1 MTMAAT
7 TRAQK
12 TALDRQQGE
21 AAATALEAIDRLDQ
35 LLREE
40 VITRLPGDGTQ
51 VEDEVD
57 GAAYDEEDEA
67 SPVALA
73 ASGALPCRKGGPTPA
88 DKAVVA
94 KIGPKLRGKLR
105 GHLTADRVCCARRI
119 VAAVKARHLHRRAA
133 VIAVTT
139 TIVESSLLNVTYGDR
154 DSLGLFQQR
163 ASWGSRAQRLN
174 PTWATNAFLNAMLRK
189 FPNNSWMKTPIG
201 KVCQA
206 VQVSAFPGRYQ
217 PEVAD
222 ARTIVVALWGAGKT
236 LAGTFTE
243 AEEPDDANQAAL
255 QAIQRIA
262 RMLTEE
268 VIPQLSGD
276 SGDEESEPGDPGL
289 ERPEPPD
296 MPGEGEDEPPAHD
309 VPPAVTDSFEELYGT
324 LSAEQAKALADLF
337 TAIADAPAEGDE
349 NGTEPPGDEEPPEDE
364 PETSHPGAGR
374 AASRRTH
381 EYA

>member
-1 MTMAAT
+1 MAAT
-7 TRAQK
+7 TRAVK
-12 TALDRQQGE
+12 PVRTGFDEQQGG
-21 AAATALEAIDRLDQ
+21 ASTAALEALDRLDQ

-40 VITRLPGDGTQ
+40 VIPRLPGERTEI
-51 VEDEVD
+51 EDD
-57 GAAYDEEDEA
+57 LDRAAYDEEDEA
-67 SPVALA
+67 SAVALA
-73 ASGALPCRKGGPTPA
+73 AGGTLPCRKGGPTAA
-88 DKAVVA
+88 DKAVVK
-94 KIGPKLRGKLR
+94 KIGPKLSGKLR
-105 GHLTADRVCCARRI
+105 GQLTADRICCARRI
-119 VAAVKARHLHRRAA
+119 VAAVKARRLHRRAA

-139 TIVESSLLNVTYGDR
+139 TIVEASLLNVNYGDR

-174 PTWATNAFLNAMLRK
+174 PTWATNAFLGAMLKK

-222 ARTIVVALWGAGKT
+222 ARTIVIALWAAGKT
-236 LAGTFTE
+236 LAGTFAE

-255 QAIQRIA
+255 QAIQRVA

-276 SGDEESEPGDPGL
+276 SGDEEG
-289 ERPEPPD
+289 PEPPD

-309 VPPAVTDSFEELYGT
+309 VPLAVMDAFEELYGT
-324 LSAEQAKALADLF
+324 LSEEQAKTLADLF
-337 TAIADAPAEGDE
+337 TAIADAQAEGGE
-349 NGTEPPGDEEPPEDE
+349 NGTEPPGDDEPPEDE
-364 PETSHPGAGR
+364 PATEQPGAGW
-374 AASRRTH
+374 AASRRTR

>member
-1 MTMAAT
+1 MAAT
-7 TRAQK
+7 TRAEK
-12 TALDRQQGE
+12 PVRTGCDEQQGGAG
-21 AAATALEAIDRLDQ
+21 AAALEAIDRLDQ

-40 VITRLPGDGTQ
+40 VIPRLPGEETQ
-51 VEDEVD
+51 VEDELD
-57 GAAYDEEDEA
+57 GATYDEEDEA
-67 SPVALA
+67 SAVALA
-73 ASGALPCRKGGPTPA
+73 AGGTLPCRKGGPTAA
-88 DKAVVA
+88 DKAVVK

-105 GHLTADRVCCARRI
+105 GHLTADRICCARRI
-119 VAAVKARHLHRRAA
+119 VAAVKARRLHRRAA

-139 TIVESSLLNVTYGDR
+139 TIVEASLLNVNYGDR

-174 PTWATNAFLNAMLRK
+174 PTWATNAFLGAMLKK

-222 ARTIVVALWGAGKT
+222 ARTIVIALWAAGKT
-236 LAGTFTE
+236 LAGTFAE
-243 AEEPDDANQAAL
+243 AEEPDDANRAAL
-255 QAIQRIA
+255 QAIQRVA

-276 SGDEESEPGDPGL
+276 SGDEEQE
-289 ERPEPPD
+289 PEPPD
-296 MPGEGEDEPPAHD
+296 MPGEGEDEPPAD
-309 VPPAVTDSFEELYGT
+309 DTPPAVTDAFEELYGT
-324 LSAEQAKALADLF
+324 LSAEQAEALADLF
-337 TAIADAPAEGDE
+337 TAIADAQAEGGE
-349 NGTEPPGDEEPPEDE
+349 NGSEPPGDEEPPEDA
-364 PETSHPGAGR
+364 PGTSHPGAGR
-374 AASRRTH
+374 PASRRTH

>member
-1 MTMAAT
+1 MAAT
-7 TRAQK
+7 TRAEK
-12 TALDRQQGE
+12 PVRTGFDEQQGGAG
-21 AAATALEAIDRLDQ
+21 AAALEAIDRLDQ

-40 VITRLPGDGTQ
+40 VIPRLPGQETQ
-51 VEDEVD
+51 VEDKLD
-57 GAAYDEEDEA
+57 GANYDEEDEA
-67 SPVALA
+67 PAVALA
-73 ASGALPCRKGGPTPA
+73 AGGTLPCRKGGPTAA
-88 DKAVVA
+88 DKAVVK

-105 GHLTADRVCCARRI
+105 GHLTADRICCARRI
-119 VAAVKARHLHRRAA
+119 VAAVKARRLHRRAA

-139 TIVESSLLNVTYGDR
+139 TIVEASLLNVTYGDR

-174 PTWATNAFLNAMLRK
+174 PTWATNAFLGAMLKK

-222 ARTIVVALWGAGKT
+222 ARTIVIALWAAGKT
-236 LAGTFTE
+236 LAGTFAET
-243 AEEPDDANQAAL
+243 EEPDDANQAAL

-276 SGDEESEPGDPGL
+276 SGDEE
-289 ERPEPPD
+289 PEPPD
-296 MPGEGEDEPPAHD
+296 MPGEGEDEPLAD
-309 VPPAVTDSFEELYGT
+309 DTPPAVTDAFEELYGT
-324 LSAEQAKALADLF
+324 LSAEQAEALADLF
-337 TAIADAPAEGDE
+337 TAIADAQAEGGE
-349 NGTEPPGDEEPPEDE
+349 NGSEPPGDEEPPEDA
-364 PETSHPGAGR
+364 PETSRPGAGR
-374 AASRRTH
+374 PASRRTH

>member
-1 MTMAAT
+1 MTMTAT
-7 TRAQK
+7 TSAEKAVRAGF
-12 TALDRQQGE
+12 DPQQGG
-21 AAATALEAIDRLDQ
+21 AGATALEAIDRLGQ

-40 VITRLPGDGTQ
+40 VIPRLPGEDTQ
-51 VEDEVD
+51 LEDEDELD
-57 GAAYDEEDEA
+57 GASYDEEDEA
-67 SPVALA
+67 SPVTLA
-73 ASGALPCRKGGPTPA
+73 GKGTLPCRKGGPSPA
-88 DKAVVA
+88 DKAVVK
-94 KIGPKLRGKLR
+94 KIGHKLRGKLR
-105 GHLTADRVCCARRI
+105 GHLTADRICCARRI
-119 VAAVKARHLHRRAA
+119 VAATKARRLHRRAA

-174 PTWATNAFLNAMLRK
+174 PTWATNAFLGAMLKK
-189 FPNNSWMKTPIG
+189 FPHNSWMKTPIG

-222 ARTIVVALWGAGKT
+222 ARTIVFALWAAGKT
-236 LAGTFTE
+236 LGETVAE
-243 AEEPDDANQAAL
+243 AEEPDNANQAAL

-276 SGDEESEPGDPGL
+276 SGDEEQE
-289 ERPEPPD
+289 PEPPD
-296 MPGEGEDEPPAHD
+296 MPGDGRGEQPAHD
-309 VPPAVTDSFEELYGT
+309 VPPAVTDAFEELYGT
-324 LSAEQAKALADLF
+324 LSAEEAEALAGLF
-337 TAIADAPAEGDE
+337 TAIAEAPAEDGE
-349 NGTEPPGDEEPPEDE
+349 NGTEPPDGEDPPEDE

-374 AASRRTH
+374 AAARRAP

>member
-1 MTMAAT
+1 MAAT
-7 TRAQK
+7 TRAEK
-12 TALDRQQGE
+12 PVRTGFDEQQGGAG
-21 AAATALEAIDRLDQ
+21 AAALEAIDRLDQ

-40 VITRLPGDGTQ
+40 VIPRLPGQETQ
-51 VEDEVD
+51 VEDELD
-57 GAAYDEEDEA
+57 GANYDEEDEA
-67 SPVALA
+67 PAVALA
-73 ASGALPCRKGGPTPA
+73 AGGILPCRKGGPTAA
-88 DKAVVA
+88 DKAVVK

-105 GHLTADRVCCARRI
+105 GHLTADRICCARRI
-119 VAAVKARHLHRRAA
+119 VAAVKARRLHRRAA

-139 TIVESSLLNVTYGDR
+139 TIVEASLLNVTYGDR

-217 PEVAD
+217 PEVTD
-222 ARTIVVALWGAGKT
+222 ARTIVIALWAARKT
-236 LAGTFTE
+236 LAGTFAE

-276 SGDEESEPGDPGL
+276 SGDEE
-289 ERPEPPD
+289 PEPPD
-296 MPGEGEDEPPAHD
+296 MPGEGADEPPAD
-309 VPPAVTDSFEELYGT
+309 DTPPAVTAAFEELYGT
-324 LSAEQAKALADLF
+324 LSAEQAEALADLF
-337 TAIADAPAEGDE
+337 TAIADAQAEGGE
-349 NGTEPPGDEEPPEDE
+349 NGGKPPGDEEPPEDA

-374 AASRRTH
+374 PASRRTH

>member
-1 MTMAAT
+1 MAAT
-7 TRAQK
+7 TKAEKPVR
-12 TALDRQQGE
+12 TGFDEQQGSAG
-21 AAATALEAIDRLDQ
+21 AAALEAIDRLDQ

-40 VITRLPGDGTQ
+40 VIPRLPGEENQ
-51 VEDEVD
+51 VEDEPD
-57 GAAYDEEDEA
+57 DATYDEEDEA
-67 SPVALA
+67 SAVALA
-73 ASGALPCRKGGPTPA
+73 GGGTLPCRKGGPTAA
-88 DKAVVA
+88 DKAVVK

-105 GHLTADRVCCARRI
+105 GHLTADRICCARRI
-119 VAAVKARHLHRRAA
+119 VAAVKARRLHRRAP

-139 TIVESSLLNVTYGDR
+139 TIVEASLLNVNYGDR

-174 PTWATNAFLNAMLRK
+174 PTWATNAFLGAMLKK

-222 ARTIVVALWGAGKT
+222 ARTIVIALWGAGKT
-236 LAGTFTE
+236 LAGTFAE

-276 SGDEESEPGDPGL
+276 SGDEEQE
-289 ERPEPPD
+289 PEPPD

-309 VPPAVTDSFEELYGT
+309 TPAAVTDAFEELYGT
-324 LSAEQAKALADLF
+324 LSAEQAEALADLF
-337 TAIADAPAEGDE
+337 TATHIAKL
-349 NGTEPPGDEEPPEDE
+349 
-364 PETSHPGAGR
+364 R
-374 AASRRTH
+374 LIC
-381 EYA
+381 

>member
-1 MTMAAT
+1 MTTT
-7 TRAQK
+7 TRAEK
-12 TALDRQQGE
+12 PVRTGFDKQQSGAG
-21 AAATALEAIDRLDQ
+21 AAALEAIDRLDQ

-40 VITRLPGDGTQ
+40 VIPRLPGEETEVD
-51 VEDEVD
+51 DELD

-67 SPVALA
+67 SPVALTA
-73 ASGALPCRKGGPTPA
+73 GGTLPCRKGGPAAA
-88 DKAVVA
+88 DKAVVK

-105 GHLTADRVCCARRI
+105 GHLTADRICCARRI
-119 VAAVKARHLHRRAA
+119 VAAVKARRLHRRAA

-139 TIVESSLLNVTYGDR
+139 TIVEASLLNVNYGDR

-174 PTWATNAFLNAMLRK
+174 PTWATNAFLGAMLKK

-222 ARTIVVALWGAGKT
+222 ARTIVIALWAAGKT
-236 LAGTFTE
+236 LAGTFAE
-243 AEEPDDANQAAL
+243 AEEPDDADQVAL

-276 SGDEESEPGDPGL
+276 SGDEEQE
-289 ERPEPPD
+289 PEPPD
-296 MPGEGEDEPPAHD
+296 MPGEGGDEPPAD
-309 VPPAVTDSFEELYGT
+309 DTPPAVTDAFEELYGT
-324 LSAEQAKALADLF
+324 LSAEQAEALADLF
-337 TAIADAPAEGDE
+337 TAIADAQAEGGE
-349 NGTEPPGDEEPPEDE
+349 NGSEPPSDEEPPEDA
-364 PETSHPGAGR
+364 PETSHPGAER
-374 AASRRTH
+374 PARRTR

>member
-1 MTMAAT
+1 MAAT
-7 TRAQK
+7 TRAEK
-12 TALDRQQGE
+12 PVRTGFDEQQGGAG
-21 AAATALEAIDRLDQ
+21 AAALEAIDRLDQ

-40 VITRLPGDGTQ
+40 VIPRLPGQETQ
-51 VEDEVD
+51 VEDELD
-57 GAAYDEEDEA
+57 GANYDEEDEA
-67 SPVALA
+67 PAVALA
-73 ASGALPCRKGGPTPA
+73 AGGILPCRKGGPTAA
-88 DKAVVA
+88 DKAVVK

-105 GHLTADRVCCARRI
+105 GHLTADRICCARRI
-119 VAAVKARHLHRRAA
+119 VAAVKARRLHRRAA

-139 TIVESSLLNVTYGDR
+139 TIVEASLLNVTYGDR

-217 PEVAD
+217 PEVTD
-222 ARTIVVALWGAGKT
+222 ARTIVIALWAAGKT
-236 LAGTFTE
+236 LAGTFAE

-276 SGDEESEPGDPGL
+276 SGDEEQE
-289 ERPEPPD
+289 PEPPD
-296 MPGEGEDEPPAHD
+296 MPGEGEDEPPAD
-309 VPPAVTDSFEELYGT
+309 DTPPAVTDAFEGLYGT
-324 LSAEQAKALADLF
+324 LSAEQAEALADLF
-337 TAIADAPAEGDE
+337 TAIADAQAEGGE
-349 NGTEPPGDEEPPEDE
+349 NGSKPPGDEEPPEDA
-364 PETSHPGAGR
+364 PETSHPVAGR
-374 AASRRTH
+374 PASRRTH